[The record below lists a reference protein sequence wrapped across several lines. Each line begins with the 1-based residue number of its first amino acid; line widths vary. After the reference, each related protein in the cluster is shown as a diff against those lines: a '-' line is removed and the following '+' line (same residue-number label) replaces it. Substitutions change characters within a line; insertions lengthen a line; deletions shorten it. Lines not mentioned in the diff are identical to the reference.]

1 MQTHFTST
9 QLNSDST
16 NKTTVHFFTLH
27 FMLNLLQRSH
37 GREDNAHSNVIL
49 PFGTTQNFSLSN
61 KHSRNC
67 GASEN
72 GYQTCKE
79 GVIPLLAMLFVHRPA
94 RAESFEKKS

>member
-1 MQTHFTST
+1 VVLATIRLIFWMQTHFTST

-27 FMLNLLQRSH
+27 FMLNSLQRSH
-37 GREDNAHSNVIL
+37 GREDDAHSNVVL

-61 KHSRNC
+61 KHSGNC

-72 GYQTCKE
+72 GSTIK
-79 GVIPLLAMLFVHRPA
+79 LAKKA
-94 RAESFEKKS
+94 SFHS